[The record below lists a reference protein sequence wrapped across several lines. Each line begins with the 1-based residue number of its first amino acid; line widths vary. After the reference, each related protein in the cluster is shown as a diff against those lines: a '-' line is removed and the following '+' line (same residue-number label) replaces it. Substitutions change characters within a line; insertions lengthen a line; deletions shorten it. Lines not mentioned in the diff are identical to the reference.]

1 MSNIREVLQS
11 LSDDDKRLFLK
22 IRANMRR
29 EYIKSMND
37 LVGVTHYAETDD
49 LFLDVIDNRVC
60 ELFKRGGRDL
70 PSQSFG
76 GFPNVKRHGEPQL
89 SDANIAEMEL
99 GLAAELK
106 RRLAENPTIPAREE
120 VIAQLEGILSDP
132 TITSWAPERVEARK
146 LYVELTGKKFNEPH

>member
-37 LVGVTHYAETDD
+37 LVGVAHYAETDD

-60 ELFKRGGRDL
+60 ELFKRGGRDV
-70 PSQSFG
+70 PSQNFA
-76 GFPNVKRHGEPQL
+76 GFPNVKRPGERQL
-89 SDANIAEMEL
+89 SDAEIAELHNGLEREL
-99 GLAAELK
+99 S
-106 RRLAENPTIPAREE
+106 RED
-120 VIAQLEGILSDP
+120 A
-132 TITSWAPERVEARK
+132 
-146 LYVELTGKKFNEPH
+146 